1 MLFIIKIKYDNR
13 YNKNLFLGYDSY
25 DSKGNF
31 REIYMIKE
39 IKLLIIC
46 IFIGIVIGFICFLVI
61 DITKEQNTLEGI
73 LSNDDIYGYEW
84 GMITDDGRIIKKFI
98 K

>member
-1 MLFIIKIKYDNR
+1 
-13 YNKNLFLGYDSY
+13 
-25 DSKGNF
+25 
-31 REIYMIKE
+31 
-39 IKLLIIC
+39 
-46 IFIGIVIGFICFLVI
+46 VIGFICFLVI